1 MENQDYINWRKKV
14 FNIGEDSFEF
24 CKDTEPKSIKNILEN
39 KNSEMLLQFYCMEL
53 LALSEYEYYFGIQ
66 QRIEVDSFKCNEVN
80 NNLFMP
86 LLNN

>member
-53 LALSEYEYYFGIQ
+53 LALAEYEYYFGLQ
-66 QRIEVDSFKCNEVN
+66 QQKEVDSFIENEVN